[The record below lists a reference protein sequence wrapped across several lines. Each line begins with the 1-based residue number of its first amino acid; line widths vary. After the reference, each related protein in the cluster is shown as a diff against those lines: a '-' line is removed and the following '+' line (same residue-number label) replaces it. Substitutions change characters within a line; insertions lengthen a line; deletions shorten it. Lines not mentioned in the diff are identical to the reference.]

1 MGSRAASA
9 GKDND
14 RRKANAKDLERAE
27 DFTKSMRAVAM
38 EMDAFDND
46 RNRSL
51 DFREFSKL
59 VREREMAIH
68 TEEALRKR
76 FKAMEADGSGEIEM
90 AEFIK
95 YALKDALQ
103 RSSARVVDLLR
114 EWDEDGSGEIEKGEF
129 VKVVRHLGFD
139 ALESEVNAVFDELDF
154 NQSGSLEIRELK
166 QKLNEVV
173 REEAAEGDKDYG
185 VLKKTTRAGLTG
197 TGRCALGRSQFPPAP
212 PGRRGH
218 AHGGVQR
225 KAFSAS
231 FQVILKRTAHSR
243 SACTGLTRGVARVN
257 QNDAS
262 ISELRL
268 IWSLMSRIFTR

>member
-1 MGSRAASA
+1 
-9 GKDND
+9 
-14 RRKANAKDLERAE
+14 
-27 DFTKSMRAVAM
+27 M

-76 FKAMEADGSGEIEM
+76 FKAMDADGSGEIEM

-185 VLKKTTRAGLTG
+185 VLQRHAVRQTEWRDGAQDAEEKIAAKVGCHAPTRPSAPLASGAGPWPPASP
-197 TGRCALGRSQFPPAP
+197 RSDALLLVPLSPEPARPRPASHGGRSRLS
-212 PGRRGH
+212 RRSRR
-218 AHGGVQR
+218 QR
-225 KAFSAS
+225 ATRWP
-231 FQVILKRTAHSR
+231 RTPRRWR
-243 SACTGLTRGVARVN
+243 SNYVPR
-257 QNDAS
+257 
-262 ISELRL
+262 
-268 IWSLMSRIFTR
+268 